1 MSEPILS
8 LIVPAAGAGKRMK
21 AAIPKPYLKLGN
33 KLVLEHTLLCFA
45 SFENL
50 KQVVVST
57 SESYRDLTEEIL
69 SRVFPGRKNI
79 VVIGGKERQNSIGN
93 ALKVVDESIEL
104 VMVHDAVR
112 PFATHKLIE
121 DCVEGAKKNGGA
133 IAAVRV
139 KDTIKEVN
147 ENFEIVRTPDRKF
160 LWQAQTPQ
168 VFSRSLL
175 VEAYKHSSSH
185 KLSGTDDASLVELI
199 GGKVVIIKGDRK
211 NFKLTYPLDFSIAE
225 MLIKNQDK

>member
-8 LIVPAAGAGKRMK
+8 LIVPAAGAGKRMEK
-21 AAIPKPYLKLGN
+21 KTPKPYLMLGD

-45 SFENL
+45 SISNL

-57 SESYRDLTEEIL
+57 SEAYRRQTEKIL
-69 SRVFPGRKNI
+69 SAIFPSI
-79 VVIGGKERQNSIGN
+79 QTAVVIGGKERQDSISN
-93 ALKVVDESIEL
+93 ALGVVGESIDF

-112 PFATHKLIE
+112 PFVSKKLIE
-121 DCVEGAKKNGGA
+121 ECVKRAKKTGGA
-133 IAAVRV
+133 IVGVPV

-147 ENFEIVRTPDRKF
+147 SNLEIVKTPDRKA

-168 VFSRSLL
+168 VFKRELL
-175 VEAYKHSSSH
+175 VEAYRNSVNREFTA
-185 KLSGTDDASLVELI
+185 TDDASLIENM
-199 GGKVVIIKGDRK
+199 GGRVVIVDGDRQ

-225 MLIKNQDK
+225 MLMKIQDK

>member
-8 LIVPAAGAGKRMK
+8 LIVPAAGAGKRME
-21 AAIPKPYLKLGN
+21 ATTPKPYLKLGD

-45 SFENL
+45 SIPNL

-57 SESYRDLTEEIL
+57 SETYRYQTEKIL
-69 SRVFPGRKNI
+69 SKIFPDI
-79 VVIGGKERQNSIGN
+79 QTTVVIGGKERQNSISN
-93 ALKVVDESIEL
+93 ALKEIGESVDF

-112 PFATHKLIE
+112 PFVTWELIE
-121 DCVEGAKKNGGA
+121 ECVEKAKNTGGA
-133 IAAVRV
+133 IVGVPV

-147 ENFEIVRTPDRKF
+147 LSLEIVKTPNRKA

-168 VFSRSLL
+168 VFERKLL
-175 VEAYKHSSSH
+175 VEAYSNSENK
-185 KLSGTDDASLVELI
+185 KITATDDASLIENI
-199 GGKVVIIKGDRK
+199 GGKVVVVEGNRR

-225 MLIKNQDK
+225 MLMKNQGK